1 LESTVDRRWII
12 VLAVAV
18 AAAGAGIWFGRGVTQ
33 TAPGVETLGRSP
45 VPTPATETTGAATMV
60 VHVAGWVETP
70 GLVRLPVG
78 ARVGDAVAAAGGI
91 RPGARLTDLN
101 LAQPLTDGEQVAVPA
116 PGSSTPLPGDAGGG
130 EEDDGLVRLNS
141 ATAEELERLPGVG
154 PVLAE
159 RIVGHREDMGPFERV
174 EDLLEVPG
182 IGEAKLASI
191 RDLVV
196 VP

>member
-1 LESTVDRRWII
+1 MESTVDRRWTI

-18 AAAGAGIWFGRGVTQ
+18 AAVGAGVWFGRGVTQ
-33 TAPGVETLGRSP
+33 AAPGMGTLGESP
-45 VPTPATETTGAATMV
+45 SVTAATETTGAATMV

-70 GLVRLPVG
+70 GLVLLPVG

-91 RPGARLTDLN
+91 RPGARLADLN
-101 LAQPLTDGEQVAVPA
+101 LAQPLTDGERVAVPG
-116 PGSSTPLPGDAGGG
+116 PGGSTPGDAGGG
-130 EEDDGLVRLNS
+130 GGDDGLVRLNS
-141 ATAEELERLPGVG
+141 ATAQDLERLPGVG

-174 EDLLEVPG
+174 EDLLEVSG

>member
-1 LESTVDRRWII
+1 MESTADRRWII
-12 VLAVAV
+12 VLAVAL
-18 AAAGAGIWFGRGVTQ
+18 AAVGAGVWFGRGVTQ
-33 TAPGVETLGRSP
+33 AAPGMGTLGESP
-45 VPTPATETTGAATMV
+45 TVTAATETTGAATMV

-101 LAQPLTDGEQVAVPA
+101 LAQPLTDGEQVAVPP
-116 PGSSTPLPGDAGGG
+116 PGGSTPGGAGSAQGN
-130 EEDDGLVRLNS
+130 DGLVRLNS
-141 ATAEELERLPGVG
+141 ATAEELEGLPGVG

>member
-1 LESTVDRRWII
+1 MESTVDRRWII

-18 AAAGAGIWFGRGVTQ
+18 AAVGAGVWFGRGFTQ
-33 TAPGVETLGRSP
+33 TGPGTATVGESP
-45 VPTPATETTGAATMV
+45 VLTAATETTGAATMV

-70 GLVRLPVG
+70 GLVRLPAG

-91 RPGARLTDLN
+91 RPGASLADLN
-101 LAQPLTDGEQVAVPA
+101 LAHPLSDGEQVAVPG
-116 PGSSTPLPGDAGGG
+116 PGGPTPGDEGGG

-141 ATAEELERLPGVG
+141 ATAQDLERLPGVG

-174 EDLLEVPG
+174 EDLLEVSG

>member
-1 LESTVDRRWII
+1 MESTVDRRWII

-18 AAAGAGIWFGRGVTQ
+18 AAVGAGLWFGRGVTQ
-33 TAPGVETLGRSP
+33 TGPGNGTVGGSP
-45 VPTPATETTGAATMV
+45 VLTAATEATGAATMV
-60 VHVAGWVETP
+60 VHVAGWVEIP

-91 RPGARLTDLN
+91 RPGASLADLN
-101 LAQPLTDGEQVAVPA
+101 LAQPLTDGEQVAVPGPGA
-116 PGSSTPLPGDAGGG
+116 PASADAGGG
-130 EEDDGLVRLNS
+130 EDDDGLVRLNS
-141 ATAEELERLPGVG
+141 ATAQDLERLPGVG

-174 EDLLEVPG
+174 EDLLEVSG